1 MCINAS
7 LVLMLRALINDL
19 DSETYADNRL
29 EQLIAIAAKLV
40 NQDVEGS
47 YTIDIMSP
55 DITPDPVDVPDDIF
69 SNLTVVKA
77 ACLIVHNNLRVKAAL
92 AGLSASAGPA
102 NLSVGG
108 AHFSAF
114 KDIIDKGPCI
124 MYKEMLRDY
133 KLGSGVICHGI
144 LSPFISNTFD
154 PSSLSFNSSYPDN
167 RYER

>member
-19 DSETYADNRL
+19 DSETYTDNRL
-29 EQLIAIAAKLV
+29 EQLVAIAAKFV
-40 NQDVEGS
+40 NQDVEAS
-47 YTIDIMSP
+47 YVVDIMSP
-55 DITPDPVDVPDDIF
+55 DIVPDPIEVPDEIF

-77 ACLIVHNNLRVKAAL
+77 ACLIDQSNLRVKAAL
-92 AGLSASAGPA
+92 AGISASAGPA
-102 NLSVGG
+102 SLSVGG

-114 KDIIDKGPCI
+114 KDIIDKGACH

-133 KLGSGVICHGI
+133 KLGSGAICHGI

-154 PSSLSFNSSYPDN
+154 PTSLNFSDYSLRD
-167 RYER
+167 ER